1 MSVSTVYRS
10 SSAKTS
16 APSSTPTASSNSGG
30 KGAKQGR
37 PNKWSASRQRKLARL
52 YLYTI
57 LPREDIP
64 RVLKD
69 DGDNWTPGKESTAK
83 TVNAILDKEPRWLR
97 PKDRLDMDN
106 KILGLSQCKTQRKFR
121 RQWSPS
127 SPEELQ
133 SNEPQASDAILS
145 TEFSETPLEDLLAF
159 APKEPLRLFLDPS
172 TGVQNLA
179 HQTLSVSRQD
189 FPFQEEPILPPS
201 MLADI
206 SNVEGEYFDSINDAD
221 RLPGIDE
228 RSLPSTYLSTTSLKK
243 RLSQYSSRYV
253 KAIARIMK
261 THSIS
266 DSSAATTAGP
276 AYTISINTEDASTV
290 GARTIRPSSIVASL
304 RSRIPRLILP
314 DAILLLDRY
323 VQRQGLCIPG
333 FKSHDSK
340 TCWCLEELDANSQV
354 WVCQT
359 GLINQ
364 QISDPPSH
372 LGSLNIEFCDLFGDT
387 VLHMLAARG
396 ADFEV
401 IIDVLQQGVDGNAK
415 NTAGQ
420 SFLHVLRHRF
430 LTVLATHRR
439 TLFYFLQKLNSFK
452 IKFLDCD
459 LFGRSFFHLLTR
471 QARNLDRNSLS
482 VLQYLNV
489 RLPTSRDAFGWIA
502 ALDAKAAGKEF
513 DRKCRNGN
521 TQEHYEEAENT
532 DGSSS
537 QKSFDTECSPSI
549 VCDATSIDST
559 PTSNDWPIASQDNL
573 NDADALVYKH
583 ARLLEIATKAIDSP
597 HIEDPEG
604 RNGLQCLAEA
614 VLDIDKKNA
623 LSENSNKRK
632 RDQSKPDSSS
642 KWLTI
647 RYELAQEM
655 VSLGVHINNY
665 DKNGNT
671 VLMAFVTHLPDG
683 EDDKTL
689 AKLFHHLIR
698 SGANMH
704 WRNRSGETALHIAVR
719 LGHKVATRVL
729 LESGAN
735 VHSRTSEGKGVLAV
749 GETYY
754 FRAREEP
761 RLYASIMACM
771 ALCIQYGAV
780 AAPTLVQE
788 WSDRH
793 GGFI

>member
-1 MSVSTVYRS
+1 M
-10 SSAKTS
+10 
-16 APSSTPTASSNSGG
+16 
-30 KGAKQGR
+30 
-37 PNKWSASRQRKLARL
+37 
-52 YLYTI
+52 
-57 LPREDIP
+57 
-64 RVLKD
+64 
-69 DGDNWTPGKESTAK
+69 
-83 TVNAILDKEPRWLR
+83 DK
-97 PKDRLDMDN
+97 

-133 SNEPQASDAILS
+133 SNEPPASDAIPS
-145 TEFSETPLEDLLAF
+145 TELSETPLEDPLAF
-159 APKEPLRLFLDPS
+159 ATEEPFRSVFGRL

-179 HQTLSVSRQD
+179 QHSLPVSSQD
-189 FPFQEEPILPPS
+189 FLFQEEPVLPLS

-206 SNVEGEYFDSINDAD
+206 SNVEGECFDSIKGAD
-221 RLPGIDE
+221 KLPGIDE
-228 RSLPSTYLSTTSLKK
+228 RSLQSTYLSTTSLKK
-243 RLSQYSSRYV
+243 RLSQYSSLYV

-266 DSSAATTAGP
+266 NSSAATTAGP
-276 AYTISINTEDASTV
+276 AYSISINTESTV

-304 RSRIPRLILP
+304 TSRIPRLVLP
-314 DAILLLDRY
+314 DAILVLDRY

-364 QISDPPSH
+364 QLSDPPSH
-372 LGSLNIEFCDLFGDT
+372 LGSLSIEFRDLFGNT

-396 ADFEV
+396 ANLAV
-401 IIDVLQQGVDGNAK
+401 IIDALLQGVDGNAK

-420 SFLHVLRHRF
+420 NFLHVLRRRI
-430 LTVLATHRR
+430 LTLLATSWH
-439 TLFYFLQKLNSFK
+439 TLLDFLQKLNSFN
-452 IKFLDCD
+452 IRFLDCD
-459 LFGRSFFHLLTR
+459 SFGRSFFHLLTR
-471 QARNLDRNSLS
+471 RARKLGQNSLG
-482 VLQYLNV
+482 VLSFLNV

-502 ALDAKAAGKEF
+502 ALNSKAASEEF
-513 DRKCRNGN
+513 DRKCRNGII
-521 TQEHYEEAENT
+521 QENYEEAKHT

-537 QKSFDTECSPSI
+537 QKSFHAECSPSI
-549 VCDATSIDST
+549 VCEAASIESA
-559 PTSNDWPIASQDNL
+559 PTSNISPIASQDNL
-573 NDADALVYKH
+573 NDADTLVYKH
-583 ARLLEIATKAIDSP
+583 ARLLEIATRAIDSP
-597 HIEDPEG
+597 RIEDSEG

-614 VLDIDKKNA
+614 ALDIDNTKA
-623 LSENSNKRK
+623 LADNSNKRK
-632 RDQSKPDSSS
+632 RDQSKLDSSS
-642 KWLTI
+642 KCLTL
-647 RYELAQEM
+647 RYELAQQM
-655 VSLGVHINNY
+655 VSLGVNINNY
-665 DKNGNT
+665 DENGKT

-698 SGANMH
+698 NGAKMH
-704 WRNRSGETALHIAVR
+704 WRNRWGETALHIAVR